1 MGSAA
6 ARFTLS
12 AQAAHSVIADG
23 VVVPVFKKA
32 DSPDSSKSK
41 GPGRKASLDASQ
53 SIIWSDHLSPKLL
66 NELKAIASEEKF
78 DASCGKTLILRA
90 SSLNGLKA
98 KRIIL
103 LGLGVADKLEP
114 SHFEAAM
121 QRAISTALSIRDA
134 QSVAIGLP
142 VESKKLSTQ
151 VALSL
156 AVDAVSQATYKSME
170 AKDSGNDLK
179 NVILLASGK
188 DLSSQIE
195 TANALADA
203 RAFVKDLV
211 NHPAN
216 LKTTTTLS
224 SRAQEIGKS
233 AGITTTVQSD
243 VKWISKN
250 MPCFYAVARGS
261 VATDPPKFITLHAK
275 PSGKTLKQIAIVGKS
290 VIFDTGGYQ
299 VKPGDSMVTMKG
311 DMTGG
316 AVALATMKAL
326 AKLKLRHIDVR
337 AYLAATPN
345 KIDSDAMIPD
355 SIVDTTCGKKVEIR
369 HTDAE
374 GRLTL
379 IDAVAKAVENKPDEI
394 MTIATLT
401 GAAMVAVGHCIAL
414 MSNDTDFRDRV
425 QAAGQYLGEPIQTL
439 DVLKEDHDNI
449 KSKLDGADLI
459 NTSQKRQRGAQTAA
473 AFVMSGAP
481 SEIPFVHMDIAGAD
495 MTPDEKATGTSVKT
509 ILQYLLNED
518 ERLGKISSSSPRG
531 ALTSA
536 SSSASVAT
544 KLKPVAAVKAKPVAK
559 VALKSKSKSSSASP
573 SSDATQVKRKPG
585 RPPGSGLKTAK
596 AAKVA
601 AKPVKAVA
609 KAVKPAKAPK
619 AKAAV
624 TSKSKTLA
632 QVVAKAV
639 AASTPKKKATTPMA
653 KKAVK
658 TAAVKPVAKRGR
670 PRKNG

>member
-12 AQAAHSVIADG
+12 AQAAHAVVAEGVI
-23 VVVPVFKKA
+23 VPVFKKT
-32 DSPDSSKSK
+32 DSPDPAKSK
-41 GPGRKASLDASQ
+41 ASGRKTAVDVSQ
-53 SIIWSDHLSPKLL
+53 SVIWSDHLNPRLL
-66 NELKAIASEEKF
+66 NELKAIAAEEKF

-98 KRIIL
+98 KRLIL
-103 LGLGVADKLEP
+103 VGLGVADKLEP
-114 SHFEAAM
+114 AHFESAM
-121 QRAISTALSIRDA
+121 QRAVSVAISIRDA
-134 QSVAIGLP
+134 QSIAICLP
-142 VESKKLSTQ
+142 PESKKLLTQ

-156 AVDAVSQATYKSME
+156 AVDAVYQATYKSME
-170 AKDSGNDLK
+170 AKDPIIELK

-188 DLSSQIE
+188 ELSSQIE
-195 TANALADA
+195 TANALAEA

-216 LKTTTTLS
+216 LKTTNTLS

-233 AGITTTVQSD
+233 AGITATVQSD

-299 VKPGDSMVTMKG
+299 VKPGDAMVTMKG

-316 AVALATMKAL
+316 AVALATIKAL
-326 AKLKLRHIDVR
+326 SKLKLRHIEVR

-401 GAAMVAVGHCIAL
+401 GAALVAVGHCIAL
-414 MSNDTDFRDRV
+414 MSNNTDFRDRV

-439 DVLKEDHDNI
+439 DVLKEDHENI

-481 SEIPFVHMDIAGAD
+481 SELPFVHMDIAGAD

-518 ERLGKISSSSPRG
+518 ERLSKTALSPQRGSSTTAASSSS
-531 ALTSA
+531 AVNAKSSKQLSA
-536 SSSASVAT
+536 I
-544 KLKPVAAVKAKPVAK
+544 KAKPVAI
-559 VALKSKSKSSSASP
+559 VASKAKSRSSNTAS
-573 SSDATQVKRKPG
+573 DTTKVKRKPG
-585 RPPGSGLKTAK
+585 RPPGSASKTN
-596 AAKVA
+596 
-601 AKPVKAVA
+601 AVA
-609 KAVKPAKAPK
+609 KPLKATKANAGSVTK
-619 AKAAV
+619 AKM
-624 TSKSKTLA
+624 LA

-639 AASTPKKKATTPMA
+639 ANSASKKKTPTAKKATKTTA
-653 KKAVK
+653 K
-658 TAAVKPVAKRGR
+658 PAKRGR